1 MEIKYEYLELIPV
14 IKDLLVRSS
23 SPYLSRKEL
32 ANYLKVSESF
42 IKQKLYGGEFVEG
55 KHFFKIGEAKILFDR
70 LEIDRWVRAEKGEKI
85 GKPLFKKQQALSKYI
100 SQWSKDHQIDR
111 FE

>member
-1 MEIKYEYLELIPV
+1 MLVNFELLELLPEIKDMLI
-14 IKDLLVRSS
+14 KSS
-23 SPYLSRKEL
+23 SPYLSKKEL
-32 ANYLKVSESF
+32 SNYLKVSESF
-42 IKQKLYGGEFVEG
+42 IKQKLYNGEFIEG
-55 KHFFKIGEAKILFDR
+55 KHYFKIGEAKILFDR
-70 LEIDRWVRAEKGEKI
+70 LEIDKWVRAEKGEKI